1 MKTLFFVYF
10 SLESESFFLLYAVF
24 LASTFNT
31 ENCYFK
37 INFGFLLENKIIKS
51 NDEMH
56 PQKIKNKKISSN
68 IPVCRLDRRKTTF
81 FVQNT

>member
-31 ENCYFK
+31 ENRYFK
-37 INFGFLLENKIIKS
+37 IYFGFLLKNKIIKS